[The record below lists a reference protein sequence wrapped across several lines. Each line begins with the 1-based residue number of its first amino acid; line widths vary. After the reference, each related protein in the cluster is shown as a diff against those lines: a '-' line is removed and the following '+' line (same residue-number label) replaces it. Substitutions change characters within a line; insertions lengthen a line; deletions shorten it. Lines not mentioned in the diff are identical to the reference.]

1 MKLLTIFCILF
12 IVFTIGIMGCVGE
25 TPAVKPNLSSSEGT
39 VNNKSIQTSSSDG
52 NIPGSLDEQKKMAT
66 LIQPYLRMSV
76 ECGDSKNKNLTV
88 DEKVVIWQGLR
99 EFKSSL
105 PDYSKYNQDLP
116 LSRQAVSTDKKFTII
131 FVTGSEARHV
141 GYYLGTG
148 STEAFEEQFDFCVVR
163 YPEGDCG
170 GSFTTVVYPPR
181 EVRGQIPDKGDN
193 GMRALVRMIKEAPI
207 RE

>member
-12 IVFTIGIMGCVGE
+12 IVFTIGIMGCVGQ
-25 TPAVKPNLSSSEGT
+25 TPTVKPNLSSSEGT
-39 VNNKSIQTSSSDG
+39 ANNKSIQTSSSDG
-52 NIPGSLDEQKKMAT
+52 IFPGSTDEQKKMAT

-88 DEKVVIWQGLR
+88 DEKVVIWRGER
-99 EFKSSL
+99 EFKSNL
-105 PDYSKYNQDLP
+105 TDYSKYNQDLQ
-116 LSRQAVSTDKKFTII
+116 LNRQAVSTDKKFTII
-131 FVTGSEARHV
+131 FVTGGQTRHV
-141 GYYLGTG
+141 GYYLGSG
-148 STEAFEEQFDFCVVR
+148 REASEEQFDFCVVR

-181 EVRGQIPDKGDN
+181 EVYGRIPDEGAN
-193 GMRALVRMIKEAPI
+193 GMRALVKMIENAPI